1 MPQIYQNGIE
11 ASTEKHTNLAVS
23 VFYQNGNVLP
33 MPKNNLETLRK
44 RAGLTR
50 EELAEL
56 VGTTE
61 TTIYRKERGIRGLQE
76 DELDLYAQALH
87 CRPEEL
93 VSVALYEVPVVGTIS
108 AGGRVTIF
116 DDLPL
121 IKNGKA
127 SESGDFVKCDFV
139 NAPSGVHPAEAR
151 ALTLA
156 DDAMEP
162 FLANDSIFYY
172 KTQASE
178 HIPDLIG
185 KRCIVK
191 LKDGS
196 VLYRVLKRGHSL
208 GKYNLS
214 FFNSK
219 DMEDIELEWCT
230 EIINIKP
237 A

>member
-1 MPQIYQNGIE
+1 
-11 ASTEKHTNLAVS
+11 
-23 VFYQNGNVLP
+23 

-50 EELAEL
+50 ERLAEL

-93 VSVALYEVPVVGTIS
+93 ISLTSYEVPIVGTIGK
-108 AGGRVTIF
+108 GGMITAY
-116 DDLPL
+116 DNLPL
-121 IKNGKA
+121 VNG
-127 SESGDFVKCDFV
+127 ESPTSADYNKCDFV
-139 NAPSGVHPAEAR
+139 NAPAGVHPSEAR
-151 ALTLA
+151 ALIVI

-162 FLANDSIFYY
+162 FLANESIMHYR
-172 KTQASE
+172 TQTGSNIAV
-178 HIPDLIG
+178 LLG
-185 KRCIVK
+185 KRCLVK

-196 VLYRVLKRGHSL
+196 VLYRVLKRGH
-208 GKYNLS
+208 GNNRYTLS
-214 FFNSK
+214 FFNAK
-219 DMEDIELEWCT
+219 DIEDIELEWCT
-230 EIINIKP
+230 EIIDIKP